1 MQISTQFPAQSPT
14 QNPSHLPASHPDDHH
29 DVDPSID
36 DDFLSPEILESLA
49 VLEDER
55 ILREKV
61 MRGLANIAAGRFM
74 YGEAVEAECDALFT
88 AEERVE

>member
-1 MQISTQFPAQSPT
+1 MQTSTQFPAQSPT
-14 QNPSHLPASHPDDHH
+14 QIPSHLPAPHPDDHH

-49 VLEDER
+49 VLDDER

-61 MRGLANIAAGRFM
+61 MRGLANIAAGLVVD
-74 YGEAVEAECDALFT
+74 GDVVEAQCDALFVGGDQ
-88 AEERVE
+88 E

>member
-1 MQISTQFPAQSPT
+1 
-14 QNPSHLPASHPDDHH
+14 
-29 DVDPSID
+29 
-36 DDFLSPEILESLA
+36 
-49 VLEDER
+49 
-55 ILREKV
+55 

>member
-1 MQISTQFPAQSPT
+1 MQTSTQFPAQPLT
-14 QNPSHLPASHPDDHH
+14 QIPSQLPAPYPDDHRPE
-29 DVDPSID
+29 DPSID

-61 MRGLANIAAGRFM
+61 MRGLANIAAGRFK

-88 AEERVE
+88 AEERAE